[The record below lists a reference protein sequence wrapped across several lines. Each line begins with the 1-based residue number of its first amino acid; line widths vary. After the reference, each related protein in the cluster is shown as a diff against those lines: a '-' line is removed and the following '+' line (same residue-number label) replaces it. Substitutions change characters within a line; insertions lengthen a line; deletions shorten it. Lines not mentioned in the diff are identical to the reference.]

1 MQFRDNRSTLVAGM
15 LVAIFV
21 GISAETLTGGET
33 AEAAN
38 GGVNF
43 SNSSESVLIYRS
55 ASMPNEPIGPF
66 RERQTYPTLHHWLI
80 AQKSVRNCQGRDIVL
95 LARNFSRSS
104 GIEVEI
110 GGHPTWGLGTIHN
123 GPPYGP
129 RMNSAEY
136 DFTACAGTYRLEVEY
151 AAAESRPVDIY
162 VNGGLAIRDGLQ
174 ATTGGWSAAE
184 QRWLAQGEV
193 RLVSGHNI
201 LQFRRDNYF
210 PHILAFRLVP
220 V

>member
-1 MQFRDNRSTLVAGM
+1 EDTRADARVRTHLRRVGSHRYSRRTTRIFGGQPSRAIPLGGGENQAANHRRARRRPRRCVWRLRARLELLQRVVSMQFRDNRSTLVAGM

-80 AQKSVRNCQGRDIVL
+80 AQK
-95 LARNFSRSS
+95 
-104 GIEVEI
+104 
-110 GGHPTWGLGTIHN
+110 
-123 GPPYGP
+123 
-129 RMNSAEY
+129 
-136 DFTACAGTYRLEVEY
+136 
-151 AAAESRPVDIY
+151 
-162 VNGGLAIRDGLQ
+162 
-174 ATTGGWSAAE
+174 
-184 QRWLAQGEV
+184 
-193 RLVSGHNI
+193 
-201 LQFRRDNYF
+201 
-210 PHILAFRLVP
+210 
-220 V
+220 